1 VVGLGPQ
8 LIESALCQNKSI
20 LVSISKK
27 NELELGLIFGTDF
40 IIETQNPKCLKL
52 DSQSNFWGKTKTRI
66 EGLPEDYQQL
76 TIGSNLDYIEL
87 DLIFKFGTRTI
98 AKPKP
103 RILTSFLC
111 GIGILL
117 IHFN

>member
-1 VVGLGPQ
+1 M
-8 LIESALCQNKSI
+8 
-20 LVSISKK
+20 
-27 NELELGLIFGTDF
+27 GLIFGTNF
-40 IIETQNPKCLKL
+40 IIETQNPKI
-52 DSQSNFWGKTKTRI
+52 FKTRLTIKFLGENKTRI
-66 EGLPEDYQQL
+66 EGLPEVYQQL

-111 GIGILL
+111 GIGIIL
-117 IHFN
+117 IYF

>member
-1 VVGLGPQ
+1 
-8 LIESALCQNKSI
+8 
-20 LVSISKK
+20 
-27 NELELGLIFGTDF
+27 LELGLIFGTNF
-40 IIETQNPKCLKL
+40 IIETQNPKI
-52 DSQSNFWGKTKTRI
+52 FKTRLTIKFLGENKTRI
-66 EGLPEDYQQL
+66 EGLPEVYQQL

-111 GIGILL
+111 GIGIIL
-117 IHFN
+117 IYF